1 MRDHDNSWKILVPIW
16 VHFGTIF
23 EHFLGTRRLSNRE
36 FERELIFDRFWL
48 DFGPLL
54 GTLLGAML
62 GQDGPLKLCK
72 VTFFYFLPSPWSL
85 HYSAV
90 FWKGLRT
97 LSRLVWNR
105 LGLDFRRFFEAK
117 MSANIDLDVNARI
130 VFSLKR
136 KSNFEG
142 SECIEKHQKSTSKR
156 LAKHVDKKFP
166 KLVQK
171 CPEIVLVGFKRLPKR
186 CQNLPST
193 RRTENFEGQRRHGW
207 KQWKKQR
214 KKRGGA
220 IPPPLVTTFFT
231 PCGEGKRE
239 GGLQTTRHT
248 NNREHLTRLYDP
260 RGTADYIIWCNIIL
274 FYFII

>member
-1 MRDHDNSWKILVPIW
+1 M
-16 VHFGTIF
+16 
-23 EHFLGTRRLSNRE
+23 
-36 FERELIFDRFWL
+36 
-48 DFGPLL
+48 
-54 GTLLGAML
+54 GAML

-105 LGLDFRRFFEAK
+105 FGLDFGKFFEAR

-130 VFSLKR
+130 VFSLRR

-166 KLVQK
+166 KIVQK
-171 CPEIVLVGFKRLPKR
+171 CPEIVLGGFQEASKRRSKSAF
-186 CQNLPST
+186 NS
-193 RRTENFEGQRRHGW
+193 ES
-207 KQWKKQR
+207 
-214 KKRGGA
+214 
-220 IPPPLVTTFFT
+220 
-231 PCGEGKRE
+231 
-239 GGLQTTRHT
+239 
-248 NNREHLTRLYDP
+248 
-260 RGTADYIIWCNIIL
+260 
-274 FYFII
+274 